1 MTTQAAAPARRRRA
15 VLAITLGVVVV
26 LLIGFFLFAGL
37 YTDALW
43 FGKLGYS
50 SVLYTEWLAIAGL
63 FVVGFL
69 GMAVPVILT
78 IQLAYRL
85 RPVYAKLTAQ
95 LDRYQQVIEPLRR
108 VVMIGAPIVI
118 GLFAGVSAAARWQP
132 ILLMFHA
139 QDVPGKVDPIFH
151 LNVGF
156 YLFTLP
162 ALHGIVG
169 FASAVLVISTI
180 AAIATSYLYGGIRI
194 VGRDIRVSRAARVQ
208 ISVTVAVFL
217 VLQAISLYL
226 DQFTTLYDQSTG
238 GLFTGAAYA
247 DANAV
252 IPGRLI
258 LAVCA
263 LLVAALFVVT
273 AVIGRWRLPLLGT
286 GLLVVVSIVVGSVFP
301 WALWNLQVKPN
312 EGALENQYIG
322 DAISATR
329 DAYGIAGTR
338 QIAYNAKTTAQ
349 EGALRADAQ
358 TTANIRIIDP
368 NVVSATFAQL
378 QQFKQ
383 YYRFPT
389 YLDVDR
395 YTIDGTSQDAVVAVR
410 ELNQAGLQT
419 PSPYNNTFVYTHGY
433 GLVAAYGTKPTSGGA
448 PSFFESNIP
457 TTGSLDIKQ
466 PGIYFGED
474 SPPFSVVGAPSGSK
488 PIELDYASGDG
499 ASSAQQSSTYDA
511 TGAGQGG
518 PSVGNLFNRLV
529 YALKFSSD
537 QILLSSAVNQD
548 SQILYDRDP
557 KTRVQKVAP
566 YLTLD
571 SDPYPSVVN
580 GRIVWIVDGYT
591 TSSSYPYSSSQSLS
605 DALSNS
611 NTNTTT
617 SYATDQI
624 NYIRNSV
631 KATVDAYT
639 GQVKLY
645 AWDPSDPVLKAW
657 RSIFPSTVE
666 PLSAMGGD
674 LMSHVRYPEDLFRVQ
689 REVLGRYHVTNAAL
703 WYTGEDSWGTPNDP
717 SAAADTDNT
726 SKQPPYYLT
735 MKLPTQ
741 AAPTFSLYSTFIP
754 GSSTSEQRG
763 RLTGYLAVD
772 ADAGSTQGTK
782 ASDYGQLRLLV
793 LPQNNVVSGPT
804 QVQAAFQSDTTIK
817 SQLNLLNI
825 GGSTGSGS
833 SVIYGNLL
841 TIPVGGGLL
850 YVEPVYVKSSS
861 SNSYPLL
868 RKVLTAFGGNVQ
880 IADTL
885 DESLNALF
893 GGNSGTDT
901 PDSGNGST
909 STTPTTPSTGTSN
922 AKLQQALADAK
933 QALADREAAYKDNDL
948 VKAAQA
954 DKALQQAI
962 AAAIAAEG

>member
-1 MTTQAAAPARRRRA
+1 
-15 VLAITLGVVVV
+15 VVV

-43 FGKLGYS
+43 FGQLGSS
-50 SVLYTEWLAIAGL
+50 SVLSTERLTIASL
-63 FVVGFL
+63 FAVGFL
-69 GMAVPVILT
+69 AMAVPVILT

-132 ILLMFHA
+132 ILLLLHGTT
-139 QDVPGKVDPIFH
+139 VGRKDPVFG
-151 LNVGF
+151 LDVGF

-169 FASAVLVISTI
+169 FASAVLVICTVGS
-180 AAIATSYLYGGIRI
+180 IATAYLYGGIRI
-194 VGRDIRVSRAARVQ
+194 VGRDVRVSRAARIQVA
-208 ISVTVAVFL
+208 VTFAVFL
-217 VLQAISLYL
+217 ILQAISLYL
-226 DQFTTLYDQSTG
+226 DQFTALSDESTG
-238 GLFTGAAYA
+238 ALFTGAGYA

-263 LLVAALFVVT
+263 LLVAVLFVVT
-273 AVIGRWRLPLLGT
+273 AVIGRWRLPLVGT
-286 GLLVVVSIVVGSVFP
+286 ALLVVASIAVGSIFP
-301 WALWNLQVKPN
+301 WALFTLQVKPN
-312 EGALENQYIG
+312 EGTLERPYIEN
-322 DAISATR
+322 AIKATR
-329 DAYGIAGTR
+329 AAYDVQDVQ
-338 QIAYNAKTTAQ
+338 QIAYNAKTTAEQ
-349 EGALRADAQ
+349 GALRSDAQ

-368 NVVSATFAQL
+368 NVVSATFGQL

-383 YYRFPT
+383 YYAFPS

-395 YTIDGTSQDAVVAVR
+395 YSIDGTSQDAVVAVR

-419 PSPYNNTFVYTHGY
+419 PSAYNNTFVYTHGY

-457 TTGSLDIKQ
+457 SSGSLSITE
-466 PGIYFGED
+466 PGIYFGEK
-474 SPPFSVVGAPSGSK
+474 SPAFSVVGAPKDSK

-499 ASSAQQSSTYDA
+499 ANSTQQSSTYDA
-511 TGAGQGG
+511 TGAGEGG

-537 QILLSSAVNQD
+537 QVLLSSAVNQD

-591 TSSSYPYSSSQSLS
+591 TASSYPYSSSESLS

-611 NTNTTT
+611 NSNTAT

-639 GQVKLY
+639 GKVTLY
-645 AWDPSDPVLKAW
+645 AWDANDPVLKAW
-657 RSIFPSTVE
+657 RSVFPSTVE
-666 PLSAMGGD
+666 NLSSMGGD

-689 REVLGRYHVTNAAL
+689 REILGRYHVTNPAS
-703 WYTGEDSWGTPNDP
+703 WYLGDDSWGIPTDP

-741 AAPTFSLYSTFIP
+741 TSPTFSLYSTYIP

-772 ADAGSTQGTK
+772 ADAGSTQGVK
-782 ASDYGQLRLLV
+782 ASDYGKLRLLV
-793 LPQNNVVSGPT
+793 LPQTNVVSGPT

-817 SQLNLLNI
+817 SQLNLLNL
-825 GGSTGSGS
+825 GSSTNSGS

-861 SNSYPLL
+861 GNSYPLL

-901 PDSGNGST
+901 PDSGNGT
-909 STTPTTPSTGTSN
+909 STGTGSGTTSPGTGSGTTN
-922 AKLQQALADAK
+922 AKLQAALADAK
-933 QALADREAAYKDNDL
+933 EALAEREAAYAKNDL
-948 VKAAQA
+948 VAAANA
-954 DKALQQAI
+954 DKKLQTAI
-962 AAAIAAEG
+962 SDAIAAEG